1 MTGTPR
7 LLRWSAVS
15 CLLATVLVTWVAT
28 TRGLLNLLWYP
39 PRQDLGTGFFWAQAV
54 SLMSGRTSV
63 TPAVIQGECFLVEGA
78 CVGYHGLGP
87 SLLRLP
93 ILLLGGPSDNGLS
106 TLFTFLAIV
115 VGAAAALALLL
126 ELLAWSRW
134 NGLSAMPDRRWPR
147 TGLVLTVSLM
157 VALAPGTLLLA
168 VATPNVYHE
177 AIAWAASLTLVAVWG
192 LARWARTQDWR
203 WLVLVLG
210 AGLLA
215 GHSRPNAAIAV
226 GAVAA
231 GLLLLTVPTRRPW
244 ASRGLLAGVAVL
256 PLTTVLLVNMWKFGG
271 PTPDLSTHE
280 TEGAQFLTGDG
291 PPQASIAVVPTKL
304 WAMVRPDGA
313 GIDLWQGKLP
323 TVRLQETLIV
333 VPPTPAGWVDYEATG
348 SLTSLAPLPALL
360 TSLFLI
366 MGLLT
371 AGAWGRRRLFG
382 RRVVVV
388 ARAVGSEPQPFLA
401 LAVTGALIGLVP
413 TLTFYGLTNRYLV
426 DAWPL
431 LVLGGIAGLLWLLA
445 RVPAAA
451 GWVSL
456 VPWAAVPLALVSV
469 VFMWSYALGQALP
482 LSSPLPRLL
491 PSLASQDV
499 LCPRVGAWR
508 PATIDGVSRTCID
521 VAEDREG
528 LDDAAFAA
536 LASAS
541 SPEVRAFAAVRPA
554 GEVLLGLARDPDL
567 SVRVAVATNSA
578 LPQRAQDLL
587 AVDDLTVAAALAAN
601 PGVLPAVQERLA
613 LGDVVVR
620 VALAGN
626 PAASPDV
633 LSGLARSTGN
643 VEVARALAA
652 NPASPAAALGPLAA
666 AEDPETR
673 LAVAQNPRTA
683 PEALRLLSRDVNP
696 DIARIAAD
704 RLAGG

>member
-1 MTGTPR
+1 VTGTPR

-177 AIAWAASLTLVAVWG
+177 AIAWAASLTLLAVWG

-210 AGLLA
+210 AGTIA
-215 GHSRPNAAIAV
+215 GHSRLGAAIAV
-226 GAVAA
+226 GAAAA
-231 GLLLLTVPTRRPW
+231 GLLLLTVPARRRW
-244 ASRGLLAGVAVL
+244 AARGLLAAVATV
-256 PLTTVLLVNMWKFGG
+256 PLLTAILANVWKFGS
-271 PTPDLSTHE
+271 PLPDWSTHE
-280 TEGAQFLTGDG
+280 TEAAQFAAGDA
-291 PPQASIAVVPTKL
+291 PPQASLAVLPTKV
-304 WAMVRPDGA
+304 WALARPDGA
-313 GIDLWQGKLP
+313 QFDGWVGFLP
-323 TVRLQETLIV
+323 AVSLRQEITY
-333 VPPTPAGWVDYEATG
+333 VPPTPPGGVDYEATG
-348 SLTSLAPLPALL
+348 SLTALAPLPTLL
-360 TSLFLI
+360 TVVAVV
-366 MGLLT
+366 GLLL
-371 AGAWGRRRLFG
+371 AVGHWIRRRQTRQRFVAAARIAG
-382 RRVVVV
+382 R
-388 ARAVGSEPQPFLA
+388 EPQPFVLLA
-401 LAVTGALIGLVP
+401 GIGALLGLLP
-413 TLTFYGLTNRYLV
+413 TLAFFSLTNRYLV

-445 RVPAAA
+445 RVPAGA

-456 VPWAAVPLALVSV
+456 APWAAVPLALVSV
-469 VFMWSYALGQALP
+469 LFMWSYALGQALP

-587 AVDDLTVAAALAAN
+587 AADDLTVAAALAAN
-601 PGVLPAVQERLA
+601 PGVLPAVQERLT

-620 VALAGN
+620 LALAGN

-652 NPASPAAALGPLAA
+652 NPASPAAVLGPLAA